1 MCLHLTYTL
10 QIECDYLFISVSLRS
25 LGSVHGIARTMK
37 KFSSVHMVFFLAGD
51 NLMQA
56 EECSHGGLK
65 CNYFCRTFNVGS
77 NKEFKESKQGY
88 ESLFKVSILLLHY
101 V

>member
-1 MCLHLTYTL
+1 
-10 QIECDYLFISVSLRS
+10 
-25 LGSVHGIARTMK
+25 
-37 KFSSVHMVFFLAGD
+37 
-51 NLMQA
+51 MQA